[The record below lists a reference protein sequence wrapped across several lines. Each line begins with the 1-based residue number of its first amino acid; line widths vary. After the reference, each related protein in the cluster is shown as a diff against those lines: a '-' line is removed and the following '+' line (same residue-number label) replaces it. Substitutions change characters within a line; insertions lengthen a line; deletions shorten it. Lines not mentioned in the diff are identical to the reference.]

1 MNEQVNLFDV
11 DGLSADSFKTNAF
24 ARPFWFVHR
33 REGLFISLQC
43 VADGHDTFGPFA
55 DPDTAAQFAHK
66 RGILLIDHHD
76 VEQYPIM
83 AEIVMT
89 KKLRFVAIL
98 LALVAF
104 GALFAP
110 VLVRSF

>member
-11 DGLSADSFKTNAF
+11 DGLSADSFNTNAF

-55 DPDTAAQFAHK
+55 DPDTAATIRPQTWNFTD
-66 RGILLIDHHD
+66 R
-76 VEQYPIM
+76 PS
-83 AEIVMT
+83 
-89 KKLRFVAIL
+89 R
-98 LALVAF
+98 
-104 GALFAP
+104 
-110 VLVRSF
+110 R